1 MLQMKQ
7 TMNKKRCE
15 DHLNYLICQKRLEG
29 LKQGGRVTTAQSMT
43 TKRLQITVE
52 QQLCWH
58 TTIDDVMAEQ
68 VWLNLPAEE
77 FSKVKEHFFG
87 NLDE

>member
-1 MLQMKQ
+1 
-7 TMNKKRCE
+7 
-15 DHLNYLICQKRLEG
+15 
-29 LKQGGRVTTAQSMT
+29 MT